1 MISIDTMFVVGITGG
16 IGAGKTTLMKMFENK
31 NVPCFYADDVAKEL
45 MESKIK
51 LKVIQ
56 QFGKSICKQDGSIDK
71 SKLSTIVF
79 SNKLQLQKLSD
90 IIHPKVR
97 QAFRKFKK
105 QHHNRWLIAKEAA
118 ILIESGT
125 HKECDYIVLVTSPRK
140 IRIQRIMHR
149 NKITSEMVDARM
161 KQQWSDEK
169 KKSYADFIIESIDE
183 QKMKKDFETLYEE
196 LKSLAK

>member
-1 MISIDTMFVVGITGG
+1 MFVVGITGG

-169 KKSYADFIIESIDE
+169 KKSYADFIIESLDE

>member
-1 MISIDTMFVVGITGG
+1 MFVVGITGG

>member
-45 MESKIK
+45 LESKIK